1 MPRVVTPKLLY
12 IYAPCGPHL
21 QNKVYDM
28 TDSAATISSAR
39 HVEGQALMKKE
50 ITRRDFINGVS
61 IAAAGA
67 AIGNPRALWAKG
79 TTDSGPAPVGADDY
93 PPALTGLRGN
103 HDGAYEAAHALAWD
117 GKSPASYADLDEEYD
132 LVVVGTGIS
141 GLAAA
146 YFYQQQAG
154 KDKRIL
160 LLDNHDDFG
169 GHARRNEFHHEGTM
183 LLGGGGSGNFEDAH
197 KYSPESKGLV
207 AELGFD
213 IDELRELQTPR
224 GFQAP
229 MDGAM
234 GIFNDRKHY
243 GADSVVPGNWLPA
256 WSGYGDYKAL
266 IEALPLPKSEKKTL
280 IGFIEGSLELKKP
293 LPDGDMLETLKS
305 IDYQTFATEYVGL
318 SKLTTRLFDPF
329 LRVTYCV
336 GTDSISILEGLK
348 SGLPGLNVLGPEA
361 MEAMKSSGFF
371 MEGVDFVYLPDG
383 NASFARQIVRRL
395 IPEVAPGET
404 VADLIDARFEYGQ
417 LDRADHNVRLRLNS
431 TVVNV
436 VNNTPDNSA
445 DRSVSV
451 SYVQGGQAY
460 RVKAKH
466 SILACYNGII
476 PHICPQMPEEQKK
489 NVTYGVK
496 SPLVLAHVLI
506 RKASPFQKAGGEV
519 YMCPDSYFA
528 LVTTGFGMDL
538 GNYKT
543 PTGPDDPL
551 LVYMM
556 TSPPVKNDGTQ
567 TARDLYR
574 LGRHQ
579 LLATSFEDYEK
590 TIRDQLTGLFGAT
603 GFDADRDI
611 EAITLNRWSHGYAY
625 GYMDLYDPE
634 WPEGEAPHELG
645 RKPLGRISLAGSDT
659 HADAHLNGAVD
670 AGWRAVQEQLEA

>member
-1 MPRVVTPKLLY
+1 
-12 IYAPCGPHL
+12 
-21 QNKVYDM
+21 
-28 TDSAATISSAR
+28 
-39 HVEGQALMKKE
+39 MKRE

-61 IAAAGA
+61 IAAASA
-67 AIGNPRALWAKG
+67 TMINPRALWAAG
-79 TTDSGPAPVGADDY
+79 TANPSSSPASSPSPVGDDY

-103 HDGAYEAAHALAWD
+103 HDGAYEVAHALAWD
-117 GKSPASYADLDEEYD
+117 GKSPASYTDLDEEYD

-146 YFYQQQAG
+146 YFYQQKAG
-154 KDKRIL
+154 EDKRIL

-169 GHARRNEFHHEGTM
+169 GHARRNEFHYNGTM
-183 LLGGGGSGNFEDAH
+183 LLGGGGSGNFEDPE

-207 AELGFD
+207 ADLGFD
-213 IDELRELQTPR
+213 LDKLRAAQIPR
-224 GFQAP
+224 GFQASMEAP
-229 MDGAM
+229 LGM
-234 GIFNDRKHY
+234 FNDRENY
-243 GADSVVPGNWLPA
+243 GADSVVAGPWLPA
-256 WSGYGDYKAL
+256 WQGAGNYKEL
-266 IEALPLPKSEKKTL
+266 IGALPLSEPEKMAL
-280 IGFIEGSLELKKP
+280 IGFVDGSVELKKP
-293 LPDGDMLETLKS
+293 LPDGDILQTMKS
-305 IDYQTFATEYVGL
+305 VDYQTFATEYAGL
-318 SKLTTRLFDPF
+318 SKRTTRLFDPY

-336 GTDSISILEGLK
+336 GTDSISILEAIK
-348 SGLPGLNVLGPEA
+348 SGMPGLGLLGPEA
-361 MEAMKSSGFF
+361 LEALKSSGFF
-371 MEGVDFVYLPDG
+371 MEGVDFIFMPDG
-383 NASFARQIVRRL
+383 NASFTRQIVRRL

-404 VADLIDARFEYGQ
+404 VEDLIDTRFDYSQ

-431 TVVNV
+431 TVLNV
-436 VNNTPDNSA
+436 VNDAPKDGA
-445 DRSVSV
+445 DPSVSV
-451 SYVQGGQAY
+451 SYVQDGKAL

-466 SILACYNGII
+466 CILACYNGII
-476 PHICPQMPEEQKK
+476 PYICPQLPDEQKQ
-489 NVTYGVK
+489 NLAYGVK
-496 SPLVLAHVLI
+496 SPLIVAHVLI

-528 LVTTGFGMDL
+528 LVTTAFGMDL

-551 LVYMM
+551 VVYLM
-556 TSPPVKNDGTQ
+556 TSPPVENDGTK
-567 TARDLYR
+567 TVRDLYR

-611 EAITLNRWSHGYAY
+611 EAITVNRWSHGYAY

-645 RKPLGRISLAGSDT
+645 RMPLGRISLAGSDT

-670 AGWRAVQEQLEA
+670 AGWRAVQEQLKA

>member
-1 MPRVVTPKLLY
+1 MTSRV
-12 IYAPCGPHL
+12 
-21 QNKVYDM
+21 
-28 TDSAATISSAR
+28 
-39 HVEGQALMKKE
+39 
-50 ITRRDFINGVS
+50 TRRDFLNGVS
-61 IAAAGA
+61 LAAAGA
-67 AIGNPRALWAKG
+67 AVMDPRALWAEVMK
-79 TTDSGPAPVGADDY
+79 GPAPDLASGGDY

-103 HDGAYEAAHALAWD
+103 HDGAYEVAHALAWD
-117 GKSPASYADLDEEYD
+117 GKRPARYTDLDEEYD

-146 YFYQQQAG
+146 YFYQREAG
-154 KDKRIL
+154 QDKRIL

-169 GHARRNEFHHEGTM
+169 GHAKRNEFHYDGRM
-183 LLGGGGSGNFEDAH
+183 LLGGGGSGNFEDAA

-213 IDELRELQTPR
+213 IDALRKLQTPR

-234 GIFNDRKHY
+234 GIFNSREHY

-256 WSGYGDYKAL
+256 WQGMGDYEPL
-266 IEALPLPKSEKKTL
+266 IEALPLSKSEKKTL
-280 IGFIEGSLELKKP
+280 VGLVDGSLELKKP
-293 LPDGDMLETLKS
+293 LPAGDMLRTLKS

-318 SKLTTRLFDPF
+318 SKRATRLFDPF
-329 LRVTYCV
+329 LRVTYCL

-348 SGLPGLNVLGPEA
+348 SGLPGLSVLGPGA
-361 MEAMKSSGFF
+361 MEAMTSSGFF
-371 MEGVDFVYLPDG
+371 MEDVDFVYLPDG

-395 IPEVAPGET
+395 IPKVAPGET
-404 VADLIDARFEYGQ
+404 VADLIDARFDYGQ
-417 LDRADHNVRLRLNS
+417 LDRADHEVRLRLNS

-436 VNNTPDNSA
+436 AEDV

-451 SYVQGGQAY
+451 SYVRDGEAY

-466 SILACYNGII
+466 CILACYNAVI
-476 PHICPQMPEEQKK
+476 PHLCPQLPEEQKK
-489 NVTYGVK
+489 NLAYGVK
-496 SPLVLAHVLI
+496 SPLVVAHVLT
-506 RKASPFQKAGGEV
+506 RKARPFQEAGGEV

-528 LVTTGFGMDL
+528 LVTTAFGMDL
-538 GNYKT
+538 GSYET

-551 LVYMM
+551 VVYMM
-556 TSPPVKNDGTQ
+556 TSPPVDNDGGK

-579 LLATSFEDYEK
+579 LLATSYEDYEK
-590 TIRDQLTGLFGAT
+590 IIRDQLTGLFGAT

-611 EAITLNRWSHGYAY
+611 EAITVNRWSHGYAY
-625 GYMDLYDPE
+625 GYMDLYDPA

-645 RKPLGRISLAGSDT
+645 RQRLGRISFAGSDT

-670 AGWRAVQEQLEA
+670 AGWRAVQEQLGA

>member
-1 MPRVVTPKLLY
+1 
-12 IYAPCGPHL
+12 
-21 QNKVYDM
+21 
-28 TDSAATISSAR
+28 
-39 HVEGQALMKKE
+39 MKKE

-61 IAAAGA
+61 IAAASA
-67 AIGNPRALWAKG
+67 TMINPRALWAAG
-79 TTDSGPAPVGADDY
+79 AANPSSSPAPSPSPVGDDY

-103 HDGAYEAAHALAWD
+103 HDGAYEVAHALAWD
-117 GKSPASYADLDEEYD
+117 GKSPASYTDLDEEYD

-146 YFYQQQAG
+146 YFYQQKAG
-154 KDKRIL
+154 EDKRIL

-169 GHARRNEFHHEGTM
+169 GHARRNEFHYNGTM
-183 LLGGGGSGNFEDAH
+183 LLGGGGSGNFEDPE

-207 AELGFD
+207 ADLGFD
-213 IDELRELQTPR
+213 LDKLRAAQIPR
-224 GFQAP
+224 GFQASMEAP
-229 MDGAM
+229 LGM
-234 GIFNDRKHY
+234 FNDRENY
-243 GADSVVPGNWLPA
+243 GADSVVAGPWLPA
-256 WSGYGDYKAL
+256 WQGAGNYKEL
-266 IEALPLPKSEKKTL
+266 IGALPLSEPEKMAL
-280 IGFIEGSLELKKP
+280 IGFVDGSVELKKP
-293 LPDGDMLETLKS
+293 LPDGDILQTMKS
-305 IDYQTFATEYVGL
+305 ISYQTFATEYAGL
-318 SKLTTRLFDPF
+318 SKRTTRLFDPY

-336 GTDSISILEGLK
+336 GTDSISILEGIK
-348 SGLPGLNVLGPEA
+348 SGMPGLGLLGPEA
-361 MEAMKSSGFF
+361 LEALKSSGFF
-371 MEGVDFVYLPDG
+371 MEGVDFIFMPDG

-404 VADLIDARFEYGQ
+404 VEDLIDTRFDYSQ

-431 TVVNV
+431 TVLNV
-436 VNNTPDNSA
+436 VNEATKDGA

-451 SYVQGGQAY
+451 SYVQDGKAL

-466 SILACYNGII
+466 CILACYNGII
-476 PHICPQMPEEQKK
+476 PHICPQLPDEQKQ
-489 NVTYGVK
+489 NLAYGVK
-496 SPLVLAHVLI
+496 SPLIVAHVLI

-528 LVTTGFGMDL
+528 LVTPAFGMDL

-551 LVYMM
+551 VVYML
-556 TSPPVKNDGTQ
+556 TSPPVENDGTQ
-567 TARDLYR
+567 TVRDLYR

-590 TIRDQLTGLFGAT
+590 TIRDQLTGLFAAT

-611 EAITLNRWSHGYAY
+611 EAITVNRWSHGYAY
-625 GYMDLYDPE
+625 GYRDLYDPE

-645 RKPLGRISLAGSDT
+645 RMPLGRISLAGSDT

-670 AGWRAVQEQLEA
+670 AGWRAVQEQLKA

>member
-1 MPRVVTPKLLY
+1 
-12 IYAPCGPHL
+12 
-21 QNKVYDM
+21 
-28 TDSAATISSAR
+28 
-39 HVEGQALMKKE
+39 MKKE

-61 IAAAGA
+61 IAAASA
-67 AIGNPRALWAKG
+67 TMINPRALWAAG
-79 TTDSGPAPVGADDY
+79 TANPSSSPASSPSPVGDDY

-103 HDGAYEAAHALAWD
+103 HDGAYEVAHALAWD
-117 GKSPASYADLDEEYD
+117 GKSPASYTDLDEEYD

-146 YFYQQQAG
+146 YFYQQKAG
-154 KDKRIL
+154 EDKRIL

-169 GHARRNEFHHEGTM
+169 GHARRNEFHYNGTM
-183 LLGGGGSGNFEDAH
+183 LLGGGGSGNFEDPE

-207 AELGFD
+207 ADLGFD
-213 IDELRELQTPR
+213 LDKLRAAQTPR
-224 GFQAP
+224 GFQASMEAP
-229 MDGAM
+229 LGM
-234 GIFNDRKHY
+234 FNDRENY
-243 GADSVVPGNWLPA
+243 GADSVVAGPWLPA
-256 WSGYGDYKAL
+256 WQGAGNYKEL
-266 IEALPLPKSEKKTL
+266 IGALPLSEPEKMAL
-280 IGFIEGSLELKKP
+280 IGFVDGSVELKKP
-293 LPDGDMLETLKS
+293 LPDGDILQTMKS
-305 IDYQTFATEYVGL
+305 VDYQTFATEYAGL
-318 SKLTTRLFDPF
+318 SKRTTRLFDPY

-336 GTDSISILEGLK
+336 GTDSISILEAIK
-348 SGLPGLNVLGPEA
+348 SGMPGLGLLGPEA
-361 MEAMKSSGFF
+361 LEALKSSGFF
-371 MEGVDFVYLPDG
+371 MEGVDFIFMPDG
-383 NASFARQIVRRL
+383 NASFTRQIVRRL

-404 VADLIDARFEYGQ
+404 VEDLIDTRFDYSQ

-431 TVVNV
+431 TVLNV
-436 VNNTPDNSA
+436 VNEATKDGA

-451 SYVQGGQAY
+451 SYVQDGKAL

-466 SILACYNGII
+466 CILACYNGII
-476 PHICPQMPEEQKK
+476 PYICPQLPDEQKQ
-489 NVTYGVK
+489 NLAYGVK
-496 SPLVLAHVLI
+496 SPLIVAHVLI

-528 LVTTGFGMDL
+528 LVTTAFGMDL

-551 LVYMM
+551 VVYLM
-556 TSPPVKNDGTQ
+556 TSPPVENDGTK
-567 TARDLYR
+567 TVRDLYR

-590 TIRDQLTGLFGAT
+590 TIRDQLTGLFAAT

-611 EAITLNRWSHGYAY
+611 EAITVNRWSHGYAY

-645 RKPLGRISLAGSDT
+645 RMPLGRISLAGSDT

-670 AGWRAVQEQLEA
+670 AGWRAVQEQLKA

>member
-1 MPRVVTPKLLY
+1 
-12 IYAPCGPHL
+12 
-21 QNKVYDM
+21 
-28 TDSAATISSAR
+28 
-39 HVEGQALMKKE
+39 MKKE

-61 IAAAGA
+61 IAAASA
-67 AIGNPRALWAKG
+67 TMINPRALWAAG
-79 TTDSGPAPVGADDY
+79 AANPSSSPAPSPSPVGDDY

-103 HDGAYEAAHALAWD
+103 HDGAYEVAHALAWD
-117 GKSPASYADLDEEYD
+117 GKSPASYTDLDEEYD

-146 YFYQQQAG
+146 YFYQQKAG
-154 KDKRIL
+154 EEKAGEDKRIL

-169 GHARRNEFHHEGTM
+169 GHARRNEFHYNGTM
-183 LLGGGGSGNFEDAH
+183 LLGGGGSGNFEDPE

-207 AELGFD
+207 ADLGFD
-213 IDELRELQTPR
+213 LDKLRAAQIPR
-224 GFQAP
+224 GFQASMEAP
-229 MDGAM
+229 LGM
-234 GIFNDRKHY
+234 FNDRENY
-243 GADSVVPGNWLPA
+243 GADSVVAGPWLPA
-256 WSGYGDYKAL
+256 WQGAGNYKEL
-266 IEALPLPKSEKKTL
+266 IGALPLSEPEKMAL
-280 IGFIEGSLELKKP
+280 IGFVDGSIELKKP
-293 LPDGDMLETLKS
+293 LPDGDILQTMKS
-305 IDYQTFATEYVGL
+305 IDYQTFATEYAGL
-318 SKLTTRLFDPF
+318 SKRTTRLFDPY

-336 GTDSISILEGLK
+336 GTDSISILEGIK
-348 SGLPGLNVLGPEA
+348 SGMPGLGLLGPEA
-361 MEAMKSSGFF
+361 LEALKSSGFF
-371 MEGVDFVYLPDG
+371 MEGVDFIFMPDG
-383 NASFARQIVRRL
+383 NASFTRQIVRRL

-404 VADLIDARFEYGQ
+404 VEDLIDTRFDYSQ

-431 TVVNV
+431 TVLNV
-436 VNNTPDNSA
+436 VNEATKDGA

-451 SYVQGGQAY
+451 SYVQDGKAL

-466 SILACYNGII
+466 CILASYNGII
-476 PHICPQMPEEQKK
+476 PHICPQLPDEQKQ
-489 NVTYGVK
+489 NLAYGVK
-496 SPLVLAHVLI
+496 SPLIVAHVLI

-528 LVTTGFGMDL
+528 LVTPAFGMDL

-551 LVYMM
+551 VVYML
-556 TSPPVKNDGTQ
+556 TSPPVENDGTQ
-567 TARDLYR
+567 TVRDLYR

-590 TIRDQLTGLFGAT
+590 TIRDQLTGLFAAT

-611 EAITLNRWSHGYAY
+611 EAITVNRWSHGYAY

-645 RKPLGRISLAGSDT
+645 RMPLGRISFAGSDT

-670 AGWRAVQEQLEA
+670 AGWRAVQEQLKA

>member
-1 MPRVVTPKLLY
+1 
-12 IYAPCGPHL
+12 
-21 QNKVYDM
+21 
-28 TDSAATISSAR
+28 
-39 HVEGQALMKKE
+39 MKKE

-61 IAAAGA
+61 IAAASA
-67 AIGNPRALWAKG
+67 TMINPRALWAAG
-79 TTDSGPAPVGADDY
+79 AANPSSSPAPSPSPVGDDY

-103 HDGAYEAAHALAWD
+103 HDGAYEVAHALAWD
-117 GKSPASYADLDEEYD
+117 GKSPASYTDLDEEYD

-146 YFYQQQAG
+146 YFYQQKAG
-154 KDKRIL
+154 EDKRIL

-169 GHARRNEFHHEGTM
+169 GHARRNEFHYNGTM
-183 LLGGGGSGNFEDAH
+183 LLGGGGSGNFEDPE

-207 AELGFD
+207 ADLGFD
-213 IDELRELQTPR
+213 LDKLRAAQIPR
-224 GFQAP
+224 GFQASMEAP
-229 MDGAM
+229 LGM
-234 GIFNDRKHY
+234 FNDRENY
-243 GADSVVPGNWLPA
+243 GADSVVAGPWLPA
-256 WSGYGDYKAL
+256 WQGAGNYKEL
-266 IEALPLPKSEKKTL
+266 IGALPLSEPEKMAL
-280 IGFIEGSLELKKP
+280 IGFVDGSIELKKP
-293 LPDGDMLETLKS
+293 LPDGDILQTMKS
-305 IDYQTFATEYVGL
+305 IDYQTFATEYAGL
-318 SKLTTRLFDPF
+318 SKRTTRLFDPY

-336 GTDSISILEGLK
+336 GTDSISILEGIK
-348 SGLPGLNVLGPEA
+348 SGMPGLGLLGPEA
-361 MEAMKSSGFF
+361 LEALKSSGFF
-371 MEGVDFVYLPDG
+371 MEGVDFIFMPDG
-383 NASFARQIVRRL
+383 NASFTRQIVRRL

-404 VADLIDARFEYGQ
+404 VEDLIDTRFDYSQ

-431 TVVNV
+431 TVLNV
-436 VNNTPDNSA
+436 VNEATKDGA

-451 SYVQGGQAY
+451 SYVQDGKAL

-466 SILACYNGII
+466 CILACYNGII
-476 PHICPQMPEEQKK
+476 PYICPQLPDEQKQ
-489 NVTYGVK
+489 NLAYGVK
-496 SPLVLAHVLI
+496 SPLIVAHVLI

-528 LVTTGFGMDL
+528 LVTPAFGMDL

-551 LVYMM
+551 VVYML
-556 TSPPVKNDGTQ
+556 TSPPVENDGTQ
-567 TARDLYR
+567 TVRDLYR

-579 LLATSFEDYEK
+579 LLATSFEDYERK
-590 TIRDQLTGLFGAT
+590 IRDQLTGLFGPT

-645 RKPLGRISLAGSDT
+645 RMPLGRISLAGSDT

-670 AGWRAVQEQLEA
+670 AGWRAVQEQLKA

>member
-1 MPRVVTPKLLY
+1 
-12 IYAPCGPHL
+12 
-21 QNKVYDM
+21 
-28 TDSAATISSAR
+28 
-39 HVEGQALMKKE
+39 MKKE

-61 IAAAGA
+61 IAAASA
-67 AIGNPRALWAKG
+67 TMINPRALWAAG
-79 TTDSGPAPVGADDY
+79 AANPSSSPAPSPSPVGDDY

-103 HDGAYEAAHALAWD
+103 HDGAYEVAHALAWD
-117 GKSPASYADLDEEYD
+117 GKSPASYTDLDEEYD

-146 YFYQQQAG
+146 YFYQQKVG
-154 KDKRIL
+154 EDKRIL

-169 GHARRNEFHHEGTM
+169 GHARRNEFHYNGTM
-183 LLGGGGSGNFEDAH
+183 LLGGGGSGNFEDPE

-207 AELGFD
+207 ADLGFD
-213 IDELRELQTPR
+213 LDKLRAAQIPR
-224 GFQAP
+224 GFQASMEAP
-229 MDGAM
+229 LGL
-234 GIFNDRKHY
+234 FNDRENY
-243 GADSVVPGNWLPA
+243 GADSVVAGPWLPA
-256 WSGYGDYKAL
+256 WQGAGNYKEL
-266 IEALPLPKSEKKTL
+266 IGALPLSEPEKMAL
-280 IGFIEGSLELKKP
+280 IGFVDGSIELKKP
-293 LPDGDMLETLKS
+293 LPDGDILQTMKS
-305 IDYQTFATEYVGL
+305 IDYQTFATEYAGL
-318 SKLTTRLFDPF
+318 SKRTTRLFDPY

-336 GTDSISILEGLK
+336 GTDSISILEGIK
-348 SGLPGLNVLGPEA
+348 SGMPGLGLLGPEA
-361 MEAMKSSGFF
+361 LEALKSSGFF
-371 MEGVDFVYLPDG
+371 MEGVDFIFMPDG
-383 NASFARQIVRRL
+383 NASFTRQIVRRL

-404 VADLIDARFEYGQ
+404 VEDLIDTRFDYSQ

-431 TVVNV
+431 TVLNV
-436 VNNTPDNSA
+436 VNEATKDGA

-451 SYVQGGQAY
+451 SYVQDGKAL

-466 SILACYNGII
+466 CILACYNGII
-476 PHICPQMPEEQKK
+476 PYICPQLPDEQKQ
-489 NVTYGVK
+489 NLAYGVK
-496 SPLVLAHVLI
+496 SPLIVAHVLI

-528 LVTTGFGMDL
+528 LVTPAFGMDL

-551 LVYMM
+551 VVYML
-556 TSPPVKNDGTQ
+556 TSPPVENDGTQ

-590 TIRDQLTGLFGAT
+590 TIRDQLTGLFAAT

-611 EAITLNRWSHGYAY
+611 EAITVNRWSHGYAY

-645 RKPLGRISLAGSDT
+645 RMPLGRISLAGSDT

-670 AGWRAVQEQLEA
+670 AGWRAVQEQLKA

>member
-1 MPRVVTPKLLY
+1 MR
-12 IYAPCGPHL
+12 
-21 QNKVYDM
+21 
-28 TDSAATISSAR
+28 SANHSEERT
-39 HVEGQALMKKE
+39 LKKK

-61 IAAAGA
+61 IAAASA
-67 AIGNPRALWAKG
+67 AMMDPRALWAEAMAN
-79 TTDSGPAPVGADDY
+79 TSPVAVGGDLPKHDY

-103 HDGAYEAAHALAWD
+103 HEGSYDVAHALAWD

-132 LVVVGTGIS
+132 LVVVGAGIS

-146 YFYQQQAG
+146 YFYQRKAG

-169 GHARRNEFHHEGTM
+169 GHAKRNEFHHEGTM
-183 LLGGGGSGNFEDAH
+183 LLGGGGSANFEDPH

-213 IDELRELQTPR
+213 IDKLREAQTPR
-224 GFQAP
+224 GFQSPRDRRP
-229 MDGAM
+229 MGM
-234 GIFNDRKHY
+234 YNDREHY

-256 WSGYGDYKAL
+256 WQGGGNYKEL
-266 IEALPLPKSEKKTL
+266 IEALPLPKSEKKML
-280 IGFIEGSLELKKP
+280 IGFVDGSLELKKP
-293 LPDGDMLETLKS
+293 LPDGDMLRTLKS
-305 IDYQTFATEYVGL
+305 IDYETFATEYVGL
-318 SKLTTRLFDPF
+318 SKLTTRLFDPY
-329 LRVTYCV
+329 LRVTFCV
-336 GTDSISILEGLK
+336 GTDSISILEGIK
-348 SGLPGLNVLGPEA
+348 TGLPALSVLGPEA
-361 MEAMKSSGFF
+361 MKAAKSSGFAF
-371 MEGVDFVYLPDG
+371 EGVDYIFLPDG

-395 IPEVAPGET
+395 IPKVAPGKT
-404 VADLIDARFEYGQ
+404 VEDLIDARFDYGQ

-436 VNNTPDNSA
+436 VNNA

-451 SYVQGGQAY
+451 SYVQEGEAR
-460 RVKAKH
+460 RVKARRC
-466 SILACYNGII
+466 ILACYNGVI
-476 PHICPQMPEEQKK
+476 PHICPQLPEEQKK
-489 NVTYGVK
+489 NLAYGVK
-496 SPLVLAHVLI
+496 SPLIIAHVLI
-506 RKASPFQKAGGEV
+506 RNARPFQEAGGEV

-528 LVTTGFGMDL
+528 LVATAFGMNL
-538 GNYKT
+538 GSYKT

-551 LVYMM
+551 VVYMI
-556 TSPPVKNDGTQ
+556 TSPRVDNDGTK

-611 EAITLNRWSHGYAY
+611 EAITVNRWSHGYAY
-625 GYMDLYDPE
+625 GYRDLYDPE

-645 RKPLGRISLAGSDT
+645 RRPLGRISLAGSDT
-659 HADAHLNGAVD
+659 EADAHLNAAVD

>member
-1 MPRVVTPKLLY
+1 
-12 IYAPCGPHL
+12 
-21 QNKVYDM
+21 
-28 TDSAATISSAR
+28 
-39 HVEGQALMKKE
+39 MKKE

-61 IAAAGA
+61 IAAASA
-67 AIGNPRALWAKG
+67 TMINPRALWAAG
-79 TTDSGPAPVGADDY
+79 AANPSSSPAPSPSPVGDDY

-103 HDGAYEAAHALAWD
+103 HDGAYEVAHALAWD
-117 GKSPASYADLDEEYD
+117 GKSPASYTDLDEEYD

-146 YFYQQQAG
+146 YFYQQKAG
-154 KDKRIL
+154 EDKRIL

-169 GHARRNEFHHEGTM
+169 GHARRNEFHYNGTM
-183 LLGGGGSGNFEDAH
+183 LLGGGGSGNFEDPE

-207 AELGFD
+207 ADLGFD
-213 IDELRELQTPR
+213 LDKLRAAQIPR
-224 GFQAP
+224 GFQASMEAP
-229 MDGAM
+229 LGM
-234 GIFNDRKHY
+234 FNDRENY
-243 GADSVVPGNWLPA
+243 GADSVVAGPWLPA
-256 WSGYGDYKAL
+256 WQGAGNYKEL
-266 IEALPLPKSEKKTL
+266 IGALPLSEPEKMAL
-280 IGFIEGSLELKKP
+280 IGFVDGSIELKKP
-293 LPDGDMLETLKS
+293 LPDGDILQTMKS
-305 IDYQTFATEYVGL
+305 IDYQTFATEYAGL
-318 SKLTTRLFDPF
+318 SKRTTRLFDPY

-336 GTDSISILEGLK
+336 GTDSISILEGIK
-348 SGLPGLNVLGPEA
+348 SGMPGLGLLGPEA
-361 MEAMKSSGFF
+361 LEALKSSGFF
-371 MEGVDFVYLPDG
+371 MEGVDFIFMPDG
-383 NASFARQIVRRL
+383 NASFTRQIVRRL

-404 VADLIDARFEYGQ
+404 VEDLIDTRFDYSQ

-431 TVVNV
+431 TVLNV
-436 VNNTPDNSA
+436 VNEATKDGA

-451 SYVQGGQAY
+451 SYVQDGKAL

-466 SILACYNGII
+466 CILACYNGII
-476 PHICPQMPEEQKK
+476 PYICPQLPDEQKQ
-489 NVTYGVK
+489 NLAYGVK
-496 SPLVLAHVLI
+496 SPLIVAHVLI

-528 LVTTGFGMDL
+528 LVTPAFGMDL

-551 LVYMM
+551 VVYLI
-556 TSPPVKNDGTQ
+556 TSPPVENDGTQ
-567 TARDLYR
+567 TVRDLYR

-579 LLATSFEDYEK
+579 LLATSFEDYERK
-590 TIRDQLTGLFGAT
+590 IRDQLTGLFGPT

-645 RKPLGRISLAGSDT
+645 RMPLGRISLAGSDT

-670 AGWRAVQEQLEA
+670 AGWRAVQEQLKA

>member
-1 MPRVVTPKLLY
+1 
-12 IYAPCGPHL
+12 
-21 QNKVYDM
+21 
-28 TDSAATISSAR
+28 
-39 HVEGQALMKKE
+39 MKKE

-61 IAAAGA
+61 IAAASA
-67 AIGNPRALWAKG
+67 TMINPRALWAAG
-79 TTDSGPAPVGADDY
+79 AANPSSSPASSPSPVGDDY

-103 HDGAYEAAHALAWD
+103 HDGAYEVAHALAWD
-117 GKSPASYADLDEEYD
+117 GKSPASYTDLDEEYD

-146 YFYQQQAG
+146 YFYQQKAG
-154 KDKRIL
+154 EDKRIL

-169 GHARRNEFHHEGTM
+169 GHARRNEFHYNGTM
-183 LLGGGGSGNFEDAH
+183 LLGGGGSGNFEDPE

-207 AELGFD
+207 ADLGFD
-213 IDELRELQTPR
+213 LDKLRAAQTPR
-224 GFQAP
+224 GFQASMEAP
-229 MDGAM
+229 LGM
-234 GIFNDRKHY
+234 FNDRENY
-243 GADSVVPGNWLPA
+243 GADSVVAGPWLPA
-256 WSGYGDYKAL
+256 WQGAGNYKELIRALPLSGSEKKAL
-266 IEALPLPKSEKKTL
+266 I
-280 IGFIEGSLELKKP
+280 GFVDGSIELKKP
-293 LPDGDMLETLKS
+293 LPDGDILQTMKS
-305 IDYQTFATEYVGL
+305 IGYQTFATEYAGL
-318 SKLTTRLFDPF
+318 SKRTTRLFDPY

-336 GTDSISILEGLK
+336 GTDSISILEAIK
-348 SGLPGLNVLGPEA
+348 SGMPGLGLLGPEA
-361 MEAMKSSGFF
+361 LEALKSSGFF
-371 MEGVDFVYLPDG
+371 MEGVDFIFMPDG

-404 VADLIDARFEYGQ
+404 VEDLIDTRFDYSQ

-431 TVVNV
+431 TVLNV
-436 VNNTPDNSA
+436 VNEATKDGA

-451 SYVQGGQAY
+451 SYVQDGKAL

-466 SILACYNGII
+466 CILASYNGII
-476 PHICPQMPEEQKK
+476 PHICPQLPDEQKQ
-489 NVTYGVK
+489 NLAYGVK
-496 SPLVLAHVLI
+496 SPLIVAHVLI

-528 LVTTGFGMDL
+528 LVTPAFGMDL

-551 LVYMM
+551 VVYML
-556 TSPPVKNDGTQ
+556 TSPPVENDGTQ
-567 TARDLYR
+567 TTRDLYR

-590 TIRDQLTGLFGAT
+590 TIRDQLTGLFAAT

-611 EAITLNRWSHGYAY
+611 EAITVNRWSHGYAY
-625 GYMDLYDPE
+625 GYSDLYDPE

-645 RKPLGRISLAGSDT
+645 RMPLGRISFAGSDT

>member
-1 MPRVVTPKLLY
+1 
-12 IYAPCGPHL
+12 
-21 QNKVYDM
+21 
-28 TDSAATISSAR
+28 
-39 HVEGQALMKKE
+39 MKKE

-61 IAAAGA
+61 IAAASA
-67 AIGNPRALWAKG
+67 TMINPRALWAAG
-79 TTDSGPAPVGADDY
+79 AANPSSSPAPSPSPVGDDY

-103 HDGAYEAAHALAWD
+103 HDGAYEVAHALAWD
-117 GKSPASYADLDEEYD
+117 GKSPASYTDLDEEYD

-146 YFYQQQAG
+146 YFYQQKVG
-154 KDKRIL
+154 EDKRIL

-169 GHARRNEFHHEGTM
+169 GHARRNEFHYNGTM
-183 LLGGGGSGNFEDAH
+183 LLGGGGSGNFEDPE

-207 AELGFD
+207 ADLGFD
-213 IDELRELQTPR
+213 LDKLRAAQIPR
-224 GFQAP
+224 GFQASMEAP
-229 MDGAM
+229 LGM
-234 GIFNDRKHY
+234 FNDRENY
-243 GADSVVPGNWLPA
+243 GADSVVAGPWLPA
-256 WSGYGDYKAL
+256 WQGAGNYKEL
-266 IEALPLPKSEKKTL
+266 IGALPLSEPEKMAL
-280 IGFIEGSLELKKP
+280 IGFVDGSIELKKP
-293 LPDGDMLETLKS
+293 LPDGDILQTMKS
-305 IDYQTFATEYVGL
+305 IDYQTFATEYAGL
-318 SKLTTRLFDPF
+318 SKRTTRLFDPY

-336 GTDSISILEGLK
+336 GTDSISILEGIK
-348 SGLPGLNVLGPEA
+348 SGMPGLGLLGPEA
-361 MEAMKSSGFF
+361 LEALKSSGFF
-371 MEGVDFVYLPDG
+371 MEGVDFIFMPDG
-383 NASFARQIVRRL
+383 NASFTRQIVRRL

-404 VADLIDARFEYGQ
+404 VEDLIDTRFDYSQ

-431 TVVNV
+431 TVLNV
-436 VNNTPDNSA
+436 VNEATKDGA

-451 SYVQGGQAY
+451 SYVQDGKAL

-466 SILACYNGII
+466 CILACYNGII
-476 PHICPQMPEEQKK
+476 PYICPQLPDEQKQ
-489 NVTYGVK
+489 NLAYGVK
-496 SPLVLAHVLI
+496 SPLIVAHVLI

-528 LVTTGFGMDL
+528 LVTPAFGMDL

-551 LVYMM
+551 VVYML
-556 TSPPVKNDGTQ
+556 TSPPVDNDGTQ

-590 TIRDQLTGLFGAT
+590 TIRDQLTGLFAAT

-611 EAITLNRWSHGYAY
+611 EAITVNRWSHGYAY

-645 RKPLGRISLAGSDT
+645 RMPLGRISLAGSDT

-670 AGWRAVQEQLEA
+670 AGWRAVQEQLKA

>member
-1 MPRVVTPKLLY
+1 
-12 IYAPCGPHL
+12 
-21 QNKVYDM
+21 
-28 TDSAATISSAR
+28 
-39 HVEGQALMKKE
+39 MKKE

-61 IAAAGA
+61 IAAASA
-67 AIGNPRALWAKG
+67 TMINPRALWAAG
-79 TTDSGPAPVGADDY
+79 AANPSSSPAPSPSPVGDDY

-103 HDGAYEAAHALAWD
+103 HDGAYEVAHALAWD
-117 GKSPASYADLDEEYD
+117 GKSPASYTDLDEEYD

-146 YFYQQQAG
+146 YFYQQKVG
-154 KDKRIL
+154 EDKRIL

-169 GHARRNEFHHEGTM
+169 GHARRNEFHYNGTM
-183 LLGGGGSGNFEDAH
+183 LLGGGGSGNFEDPE

-207 AELGFD
+207 ADLGFD
-213 IDELRELQTPR
+213 LDKLRAAQIPR
-224 GFQAP
+224 GFQASMEAP
-229 MDGAM
+229 LGM
-234 GIFNDRKHY
+234 FNDRENY
-243 GADSVVPGNWLPA
+243 GADSVVAGPWLPA
-256 WSGYGDYKAL
+256 WQGAGNYKEL
-266 IEALPLPKSEKKTL
+266 IGALPLSEPEKMAL
-280 IGFIEGSLELKKP
+280 IGFVDGSIELKKP
-293 LPDGDMLETLKS
+293 LPDGDILQTMKS
-305 IDYQTFATEYVGL
+305 IDYQTFATEYAGL
-318 SKLTTRLFDPF
+318 SKRTTRLFDPY

-336 GTDSISILEGLK
+336 GTDSISILEGIK
-348 SGLPGLNVLGPEA
+348 SGMPGLGLLGPEA
-361 MEAMKSSGFF
+361 LEALKSSGFF
-371 MEGVDFVYLPDG
+371 MEGVDFIFMPDG
-383 NASFARQIVRRL
+383 NASFTRQIVRRL

-404 VADLIDARFEYGQ
+404 VEDLIDTRFDYSQ

-431 TVVNV
+431 TVLNV
-436 VNNTPDNSA
+436 VNEATKDGA

-451 SYVQGGQAY
+451 SYVQDGKAL

-466 SILACYNGII
+466 CILACYNGII
-476 PHICPQMPEEQKK
+476 PYICPQLPDEQKQ
-489 NVTYGVK
+489 NLAYGVK
-496 SPLVLAHVLI
+496 SPLIVAHVLI

-528 LVTTGFGMDL
+528 LVTPAFGMDL

-551 LVYMM
+551 VVYML
-556 TSPPVKNDGTQ
+556 TSPPVENDGTQ

-590 TIRDQLTGLFGAT
+590 TIRDQLTGLFAAT

-611 EAITLNRWSHGYAY
+611 EAITVNRWSHGYAY

-645 RKPLGRISLAGSDT
+645 RMPLGRISLAGSDT

-670 AGWRAVQEQLEA
+670 AGWRAVQEQLKA

>member
-1 MPRVVTPKLLY
+1 
-12 IYAPCGPHL
+12 
-21 QNKVYDM
+21 
-28 TDSAATISSAR
+28 
-39 HVEGQALMKKE
+39 MKKE

-61 IAAAGA
+61 IAAASA
-67 AIGNPRALWAKG
+67 TMINPRALWAAG
-79 TTDSGPAPVGADDY
+79 TANPSSSPASSPSPVGDDY

-103 HDGAYEAAHALAWD
+103 HDGAYEVAHALAWD
-117 GKSPASYADLDEEYD
+117 GKSPASYTDLDEEYD

-146 YFYQQQAG
+146 YFYQQKAG
-154 KDKRIL
+154 EDKRIL

-169 GHARRNEFHHEGTM
+169 GHARRNEFHYNGTM
-183 LLGGGGSGNFEDAH
+183 LLGGGGSGNFEDPE

-207 AELGFD
+207 ADLGFD
-213 IDELRELQTPR
+213 LDKLRAAQIPR
-224 GFQAP
+224 GFQASMEAP
-229 MDGAM
+229 LGM
-234 GIFNDRKHY
+234 FNDRENY
-243 GADSVVPGNWLPA
+243 GADSVVAGPWLPA
-256 WSGYGDYKAL
+256 WQGAGNYKEL
-266 IEALPLPKSEKKTL
+266 IGALPLSEPEKMAL
-280 IGFIEGSLELKKP
+280 IGFVDGSVELKKP
-293 LPDGDMLETLKS
+293 LPDGDILQTMKS
-305 IDYQTFATEYVGL
+305 VDYQTFATEYAGL
-318 SKLTTRLFDPF
+318 SKRTTRLFDPY

-336 GTDSISILEGLK
+336 GTDSISILEGIK
-348 SGLPGLNVLGPEA
+348 SGMPGLGLLGPEA
-361 MEAMKSSGFF
+361 LEALKSSGFF
-371 MEGVDFVYLPDG
+371 MEGVDFIFMPDG
-383 NASFARQIVRRL
+383 NASFTRQIVRRL

-404 VADLIDARFEYGQ
+404 VEDLIDTRFDYSQ

-431 TVVNV
+431 TVLNV
-436 VNNTPDNSA
+436 VNDAPKDGA
-445 DRSVSV
+445 DPSVSV
-451 SYVQGGQAY
+451 SYVQDGKAL

-466 SILACYNGII
+466 CILACYNGII
-476 PHICPQMPEEQKK
+476 PYICPQLPDEQKQ
-489 NVTYGVK
+489 NLAYGVK
-496 SPLVLAHVLI
+496 SPLIVAHVLI

-528 LVTTGFGMDL
+528 LVTTAFGMDL

-551 LVYMM
+551 VVYLM
-556 TSPPVKNDGTQ
+556 TSPPVENDGTK
-567 TARDLYR
+567 TVRDLYR

-611 EAITLNRWSHGYAY
+611 EAITVNRWSHGYAY

-645 RKPLGRISLAGSDT
+645 RMPLGRISLAGSDT

-670 AGWRAVQEQLEA
+670 AGWRAVQEQLKA

>member
-1 MPRVVTPKLLY
+1 
-12 IYAPCGPHL
+12 
-21 QNKVYDM
+21 
-28 TDSAATISSAR
+28 
-39 HVEGQALMKKE
+39 MKKG

-61 IAAAGA
+61 IAAASA
-67 AIGNPRALWAKG
+67 AIMDPRTLLAEAVAN
-79 TTDSGPAPVGADDY
+79 TSPNAVGDNY

-103 HDGAYEAAHALAWD
+103 HDGAYEVAHALAWN
-117 GKSPASYADLDEEYD
+117 GKSPASYTDLDEEYD

-146 YFYQQQAG
+146 YFYQQKAG

-169 GHARRNEFHHEGTM
+169 GHARRNEFDYNGTM
-183 LLGGGGSGNFEDAH
+183 LLGGGGSGNFEDPE

-207 AELGFD
+207 DDLGFD
-213 IDELRELQTPR
+213 LDKLRSAQTPR
-224 GFQAP
+224 GFQASMEAP
-229 MDGAM
+229 MAM
-234 GIFNDRKHY
+234 FNDRESY
-243 GADSVVPGNWLPA
+243 GADSVVPGYWLPA
-256 WSGYGDYKAL
+256 WQGAGNYKEL
-266 IEALPLPKSEKKTL
+266 IGALPLSGSEKKALTA
-280 IGFIEGSLELKKP
+280 FVDGSAELKKP
-293 LPDGDMLETLKS
+293 LPDGDMLHTMKS
-305 IDYQTFATEYVGL
+305 ISYQTFATEYAGL
-318 SKLTTRLFDPF
+318 SKRTTRLFDPY

-336 GTDSISILEGLK
+336 GTDSISILEGIK
-348 SGLPGLNVLGPEA
+348 SGMPGLGLLGPEA
-361 MEAMKSSGFF
+361 LEALKSSGFF
-371 MEGVDFVYLPDG
+371 MEGVDFIFMPDG
-383 NASFARQIVRRL
+383 NASFTRQIVRRL

-404 VADLIDARFEYGQ
+404 VENLIDTRFDYSQ

-431 TVVNV
+431 TVLNV
-436 VNNTPDNSA
+436 VNDASKDGA

-451 SYVQGGQAY
+451 SYVQDGEAL

-466 SILACYNGII
+466 CILACYNGVI
-476 PHICPQMPEEQKK
+476 PHICPQLPDEQKK
-489 NVTYGVK
+489 NVAYGVK
-496 SPLVLAHVLI
+496 SPLLVANVLI
-506 RKASPFQKAGGEV
+506 RNARPFQEAGGEV

-551 LVYMM
+551 VVYML
-556 TSPPVKNDGTQ
+556 TSPPVENDGTQ
-567 TARDLYR
+567 TIRDLYR

-579 LLATSFEDYEK
+579 LLATSFEDYERK
-590 TIRDQLTGLFGAT
+590 IRDQLTGLFGPT

-645 RKPLGRISLAGSDT
+645 RMPLGRISFAGSDT

-670 AGWRAVQEQLEA
+670 AGWRAVQEQLKA